1 MVWAICGRMPLMMQ
15 SAPIRRAAAMVF
27 IRCCAT
33 RVSTVGTPVMSMMA
47 IAAPVSTIFCSRL
60 SITTWVRAVER
71 ADQRQRQH
79 AVPQLDHRGRQLQQ
93 FLLLAHDDLV
103 ARFLEHFDG
112 EQAQLVEQRAREDNG
127 IACEA
132 AEVIV
137 TNGAKQALYEAL
149 YAMTDP
155 GDSVIVFR
163 PYWPAY
169 LATIELLGLRAVLV
183 DLPATV
189 TQATLDALPAAKV
202 LVINNPHNPTG
213 KVFDAAEL
221 GLLAGWMARSGCHA
235 IVDESYEK
243 LIFDGGHASLAA
255 LCDWRALGV
264 VTIFSASQSY
274 AMMGWRTG
282 FAVAPRQLVDAME
295 TLQGPITAAAS
306 ALTQIAC
313 DAAFASGDPVEML
326 RDYRARRD
334 LVMAMVAEVPW
345 LRMHCPA
352 SGPYLWGDVG
362 ALGVDTLEFADRL
375 LDDERVAIM
384 PGDALGMP
392 GYIRIG
398 YISDDTATL
407 REGVGRIL
415 RFGGRLAAAAR

>member
-1 MVWAICGRMPLMMQ
+1 MQVSKRLSATRPLATTHMHGRAEAL
-15 SAPIRRAAAMVF
+15 RAAGEAVIDF
-27 IRCCAT
+27 SI
-33 RVSTVGTPVMSMMA
+33 A
-47 IAAPVSTIFCSRL
+47 ISHFAAPQSVRDAVAQG
-60 SITTWVRAVER
+60 VRATVLPYTTVAGAAKLR
-71 ADQRQRQH
+71 AS
-79 AVPQLDHRGRQLQQ
+79 
-93 FLLLAHDDLV
+93 LA
-103 ARFLEHFDG
+103 G
-112 EQAQLVEQRAREDNG
+112 KAREDNG